1 MIVWVVRWS
10 VTSLILILLV
20 HYIYTFLIDT
30 LTIPKVKDL
39 VHRPLM
45 RYNEILSD
53 ISTKTHYNTSDT
65 QSNTQSNMQTELKS
79 FLMNLNKNASV
90 DHVQINNQADYSAY

>member
-1 MIVWVVRWS
+1 MFIWVARWS
-10 VTSLILILLV
+10 VTSLILIILV

-53 ISTKTHYNTSDT
+53 ISAPKASKASLV
-65 QSNTQSNMQTELKS
+65 QSEMQTELKT
-79 FLMNLNKNASV
+79 FLMNIKQNITPTVPVPVN
-90 DHVQINNQADYSAY
+90 DEADYSAY